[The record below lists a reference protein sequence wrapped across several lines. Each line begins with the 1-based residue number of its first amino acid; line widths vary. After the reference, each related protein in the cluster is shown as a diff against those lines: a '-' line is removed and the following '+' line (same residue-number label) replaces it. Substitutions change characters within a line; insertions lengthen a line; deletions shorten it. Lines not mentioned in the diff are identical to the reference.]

1 MDIPTILIDNQP
13 IELKSPPLLKDGKWL
28 VPLESFSELIST
40 KVEYPKGTD
49 TAVICGIA
57 DTASGEELCV
67 QLKFDNGTA
76 DAVWI
81 DGIAYALPSAVVEPF
96 GFRIHTPSPNRIEI
110 VGGNRMI
117 GKEIS
122 AGHLAPDFTLPDLN
136 GKPRRLSDFQGK
148 KTLLYLWASW

>member
-13 IELKSPPLLKDGKWL
+13 VKLKLPPFLKDGKWL
-28 VPLESFSELIST
+28 VPLESFSELIGA

-49 TAVICGIA
+49 TAIICGIA
-57 DTASGEELCV
+57 NAASDEELCV

-81 DGIAYALPSAVVEPF
+81 DGIAYALPSAIVEPF
-96 GFRIHTPSPNRIEI
+96 GFRIHRASSNRIEI

-117 GKEIS
+117 GQEIS